1 VIGHKKEA
9 LPRGSVPSGEPLAYN
24 GDAPESKSGRFFGM
38 VNVLYPGVAELLAA
52 GGINDKKGGPDFNPV
67 PKYSPAPPDTLR
79 Q

>member
-1 VIGHKKEA
+1 MCDWAQKEA

-24 GDAPESKSGRFFGM
+24 GDAPESKSGRCFGM
-38 VNVLYPGVAELLAA
+38 VNVLAELLAT